1 MLIIAGTIPIKEFPL
16 IYDVA
21 EIDKDYMLLKDYKI
35 PISQGTTTMIAAAN
49 KVSNYLKNPKP
60 YVLIAGD
67 IGYGDG
73 TKKIYNYLIKNID
86 SLKPDVLALHY
97 CLPIM
102 GLVRKLIEVIDKNR
116 LNIKLVADAS
126 SMYAAKAA
134 GLAQKFEL
142 FTPDTSEICF
152 LADKEAVHPAYIKKH
167 LFIQNS
173 DIEKLVEDAY
183 KYNNAPKYLLV
194 KGKTDYIVCN
204 GVIAEKIDEPN
215 IPELEAIG
223 GTGDTITGL
232 VSALL
237 DAPLD
242 TCEASV
248 IAAKINR
255 LAGQYIKADVSTRI
269 IELISIFNKIFDDYL
284 QKINNINLKLKN

>member
-1 MLIIAGTIPIKEFPL
+1 MLIIAGTIPIKELPL
-16 IYDVA
+16 IYDEP
-21 EIDKDYMLLKDYKI
+21 EIDKDYMLLKNYKI
-35 PISQGTTTMIAAAN
+35 PISQGTATMIAAAN
-49 KVSNYLKNPKP
+49 KVSNYLNIPKP
-60 YVLIAGD
+60 NVLIAGD

-102 GLVRKLIEVIDKNR
+102 GLIKELVEVIDKNR

-134 GLAQKFEL
+134 GLAQRFKL
-142 FTPDTSEICF
+142 FTPDMSEMCF
-152 LADKEAVHPAYIKKH
+152 LADKDAAHPAYIKKH
-167 LFIQNS
+167 LFTQNS
-173 DIEKLVEDAY
+173 DIEKLVKDAY
-183 KYNNAPKYLLV
+183 KYNNAPKYLII

-237 DAPLD
+237 DTSID
-242 TCEASV
+242 TCEALV

-255 LAGQYIKADVSTRI
+255 LAGQYINADVSTRI
-269 IELISIFNKIFDDYL
+269 VELINVFDKVFDDYL
-284 QKINNINLKLKN
+284 QKIKNINLGIKN